1 MLLLDKDSVAIDSVR
16 KIIVLSER
24 EELRM
29 EVAQMLRTRGLEN
42 VEVVDDNI
50 FITHDIAF
58 SEEETLG
65 VIADIGNETNVHV
78 ITDCIHSVIPQN
90 VWCCVLGE
98 SDSISLSQKLL
109 DEGVLYFNS
118 DSQLGQMVEKVLSGV
133 NIPLV
138 RHTIKISILGCKGG
152 IGSSLISS
160 HIANNIVTN
169 KKVPVLLAQGSN
181 GSQDLDL
188 LFDKKIQNDVV
199 EYNEYLGLYKGQ
211 PGNLP
216 NAVTNKYNFIIY
228 DQPIFNVNKED
239 FSKYIEQSNNFV
251 LVVERRI
258 GSLRVAKQ
266 FLDECERVRSTTGKP
281 IRTFIC
287 LSDNKLETSKLMVK
301 TDIENLIKTQVDAV
315 IPFLKHTDS
324 NKVISIDLGKN
335 GQEEIESLSMKVIGM
350 VSRNK
355 KSKKNNKGFFA
366 ALFGRK

>member
-1 MLLLDKDSVAIDSVR
+1 MLLLDKDSVVIDSVR

-29 EVAQMLRTRGLEN
+29 DVAQMLRTRGLEN
-42 VEVVDDNI
+42 VEVVDGNI
-50 FITHDIAF
+50 FIAHDVEF

-65 VIADIGNETNVHV
+65 VIADIGSETNIHV
-78 ITDCIHSVIPQN
+78 ITDNIHSMIPQN

-109 DEGVLYFNS
+109 HEGILYFNS
-118 DSQLGQMVEKVLSGV
+118 ESQVGQMVEKVLSGV

-152 IGSSLISS
+152 IGSSLISA
-160 HIANNIVTN
+160 HVANAIANS
-169 KKVPVLLAQGSN
+169 KKIPVLLAQGPN

-188 LFDKKIQNDVV
+188 LFDKKLQNDVV
-199 EYNEYLGLYKGQ
+199 EYNEHLGLYKGQ
-211 PGNLP
+211 PSKLAS
-216 NAVTNKYNFIIY
+216 AVTNKYNFIIY

-239 FSKYIEQSNNFV
+239 FSQVIEQSNNFV

-266 FLDECERVRSTTGKP
+266 FLDECDRIRSTTGKP

-301 TDIENLIKTQVDAV
+301 TDIENLIKSPIDAV
-315 IPFLKHTDS
+315 IPFLKSTDS
-324 NKVISIDLGKN
+324 NKVLSINLGKN
-335 GQEEIESLSMKVIGM
+335 GKEEIETLAMRVIGM
-350 VSRNK
+350 LSRGKKQNSK
-355 KSKKNNKGFFA
+355 KSFFSS
-366 ALFGRK
+366 LFGK